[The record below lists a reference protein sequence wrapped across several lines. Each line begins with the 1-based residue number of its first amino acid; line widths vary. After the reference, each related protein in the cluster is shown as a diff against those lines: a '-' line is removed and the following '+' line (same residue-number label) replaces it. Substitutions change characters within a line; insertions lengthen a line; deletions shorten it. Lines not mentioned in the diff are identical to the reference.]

1 MLDGRCSQGFMG
13 RGDPQNGNSSSPAF
27 SSTSRRE
34 GGDSAHPFRV
44 SRRDPGPEK
53 SPHEAGSAG
62 TLAGELPVE
71 LFAGKGAGA
80 PGDGSWVQ
88 GFNARNFW
96 EKSLREILAA
106 SAPQTKPAPRSST
119 N

>member
-88 GFNARNFW
+88 GFNARNVLSGKSHPGLLPRGEGTAVVRFW
-96 EKSLREILAA
+96 F
-106 SAPQTKPAPRSST
+106 
-119 N
+119 